1 MRRLLSILA
10 VSAAC
15 GGAPTPPA
23 QLAPLPDDP
32 KPAAA
37 PAEAKPA
44 QPAPVEAKP
53 AAPPASATPLEIKI
67 PPPQTTV
74 KIVSAGKGKKATVRY
89 TAKPGAKQ
97 GIEFAI
103 DFSGKQDSAESVV
116 PTIVLIGEAETKAVD
131 KDGNATYT
139 VTVTGADARAVA
151 GQQIPP
157 EKFDLFKGALGGLA
171 GLTIGGTLGANG
183 TAGEI
188 TMKIDRVP
196 AQAAQAIELL
206 RVTLPTLP
214 VLPKEAVGVGAKWQ
228 STTVAKLA
236 DRLDVTQTTDYE
248 LVAHQGTTWTIKGTT
263 KVTGKDQAIEDSKI
277 SQISGT
283 GTSETT
289 IADGALYPTHKSSV
303 ETQFTASEKGAS
315 AQFVIK
321 VGGAVT
327 PKAL

>member
-1 MRRLLSILA
+1 
-10 VSAAC
+10 
-15 GGAPTPPA
+15 
-23 QLAPLPDDP
+23 
-32 KPAAA
+32 
-37 PAEAKPA
+37 
-44 QPAPVEAKP
+44 
-53 AAPPASATPLEIKI
+53 
-67 PPPQTTV
+67 
-74 KIVSAGKGKKATVRY
+74 
-89 TAKPGAKQ
+89 
-97 GIEFAI
+97 
-103 DFSGKQDSAESVV
+103 
-116 PTIVLIGEAETKAVD
+116 
-131 KDGNATYT
+131 
-139 VTVTGADARAVA
+139 
-151 GQQIPP
+151 
-157 EKFDLFKGALGGLA
+157 
-171 GLTIGGTLGANG
+171 
-183 TAGEI
+183 
-188 TMKIDRVP
+188 
-196 AQAAQAIELL
+196 
-206 RVTLPTLP
+206 
-214 VLPKEAVGVGAKWQ
+214 VGAKWQ